1 MNEDEEIMTA
11 EEFFGNAKSDKG
23 ASRTS
28 GLRRRKRGENKTFAD
43 IKARMVMRIYRV
55 TRAKADKIVS
65 KRAAIDQDRNA
76 GICFSDDDEL
86 LMTADEF
93 FRD

>member
-1 MNEDEEIMTA
+1 MKEDEKWMTA
-11 EEFFGNAKSDKG
+11 EEFFGTDKSEKG
-23 ASRTS
+23 ADRAT
-28 GLRRRKRGENKTFAD
+28 GMRQKKRRENKTFAD

-65 KRAAIDQDRNA
+65 KRAAVDQDRNA